1 MTTRGRELRLP
12 NPARVAAAPLGNW
25 RPAVEGCLLFCL
37 VLAVYLPSLSSFFIW
52 DDDDYVTENST
63 LRSLGGLRQIWL
75 EPEATPQYYPVV
87 FTTFWVEHHLWG
99 FNPAGYHLVNAA
111 LHAANVVGVWL
122 ILRRLAVPGAWFAAA
137 LFGLHPVHVESVAWV
152 TERKNL
158 LSASFYLLALWQ
170 FLAWVEKSPT
180 ESHAPASRH
189 ELRSYLLGFCFFVG
203 ALLSKSVTCSLPAVL
218 LLLRLW
224 KAGSIRLREL
234 VPLVP
239 LFCVGVF
246 LAFNTAWLERAH
258 VGASGAAFSW
268 TMAERF
274 LIAGR
279 AVWTYAITLAWPVNL
294 SFIYTRWTI
303 ETAAWWAWAIALVAV
318 AVPLA
323 LAIRHRR
330 ISGPLAAVLY
340 FGGTL
345 LPALGFFNIFPMRY
359 AFVADHYQYLASL
372 GLLTL
377 VAAWWLR
384 PQAPGDWS
392 WRSPSLANVPLV
404 ARRAIAAFALFGL
417 AYFTW
422 QRQSIF
428 HDSTAL
434 WSQTLARNPTSMIAN
449 IQMGRLAS
457 RRKDFAAAEGYF
469 RDGLRYRTD
478 DLETHEFETN
488 LAHVLSAQGR
498 LPEAAAE
505 FQKALVRKPDYPEAL
520 NGLAN
525 VAARERRYDMA
536 IDLYRKS
543 LAAQP
548 GNAVIRTNLAKALA
562 ASGMPSFAEREYRS
576 AVESDPAST
585 AARLGLAV
593 LLARAGSLQKAESEC
608 LEILQLE
615 PKHAAATRLL
625 ARIRLDR
632 RVARPHGVNDTK
644 G

>member
-1 MTTRGRELRLP
+1 MKSRTHIPRSPTP
-12 NPARVAAAPLGNW
+12 APVARVSIW
-25 RPAVEGCLLFCL
+25 RPFAEGWLLFCL
-37 VLAVYLPSLSSFFIW
+37 VFLVYAPSFSSSFIW

-63 LRSLGGLRQIWL
+63 LRSLSGLRRIWV
-75 EPEATPQYYPVV
+75 EPEATPQYYPMV
-87 FTTFWVEHHLWG
+87 FTTFWVERHLWG
-99 FNPAGYHLVNAA
+99 LSPAGYHLVNAA
-111 LHAANVVGVWL
+111 LHAGNAVGVWL

-170 FLAWVEKSPT
+170 FLGWVEKSPV
-180 ESHAPASRH
+180 EVDRSIRPHD
-189 ELRSYLLGFCFFVG
+189 LRSYVLGFCFFIG

-218 LLLRLW
+218 LLLRWW
-224 KAGSIRLREL
+224 KVRRIRLRD
-234 VPLVP
+234 VGPLVP
-239 LFCVGVF
+239 LFAVGAF
-246 LAFNTAWLERAH
+246 LALNTAWLERAH

-268 TMAERF
+268 TITERF

-279 AVWTYAITLAWPVNL
+279 SLWIYAITLAWPVDL
-294 SFIYTRWTI
+294 CFIYPRWTVQAD
-303 ETAAWWAWAIALVAV
+303 TWWAWAIALGALSI
-318 AVPLA
+318 PLA
-323 LAIRHRR
+323 LAIRRR
-330 ISGPLAAVLY
+330 RVSGSLIALLY

-345 LPALGFFNIFPMRY
+345 LPALGFFNVFPMRY

-384 PQAPGDWS
+384 PEAPGE
-392 WRSPSLANVPLV
+392 WRWPAPANIAIDV
-404 ARRAIAAFALFGL
+404 RRAIAAVALVGL
-417 AYFTW
+417 ACLAW
-422 QRQSIF
+422 QRQSAF
-428 HDSTAL
+428 HDSAAL

-457 RRKDFAAAEGYF
+457 RRKDFASAERFF

-488 LAHVLSAQGR
+488 LAHALSAQGR
-498 LPEAAAE
+498 FVEAAAE
-505 FQKALVRKPDYPEAL
+505 FQKALARKPDYPEAL

-525 VAARERRYDMA
+525 VAARQRNYDAA

-543 LAAQP
+543 LAGQP
-548 GNAVIRTNLAKALA
+548 DNAIIRSNLANALA
-562 ASGMPSFAEREYRS
+562 ASGKPASAEREYRS
-576 AVESDPAST
+576 AVESDPSSVS
-585 AARLGLAV
+585 ARLGLAL
-593 LLARAGSLQKAESEC
+593 LLARAGRLQQAESEC

-615 PKHAAATRLL
+615 PNHAAATRLL
-625 ARIRLDR
+625 ERIRLDR
-632 RVARPHGVNDTK
+632 RIAQPRGANDTR